1 LSRDTGI
8 YKAVKKKSNA
18 PILTTE
24 TILIIVIAREAL
36 PVVGIGGAVGEMLV
50 DENIV
55 GVGDD
60 VIAIVVGLTTV
71 VIVAVGFTD
80 GVAVGLPV
88 GTAVGFGDA
97 VVPPLGG
104 GAVGVRVTAGLEGA
118 GDPDGWVN

>member
-1 LSRDTGI
+1 MSRDTGI